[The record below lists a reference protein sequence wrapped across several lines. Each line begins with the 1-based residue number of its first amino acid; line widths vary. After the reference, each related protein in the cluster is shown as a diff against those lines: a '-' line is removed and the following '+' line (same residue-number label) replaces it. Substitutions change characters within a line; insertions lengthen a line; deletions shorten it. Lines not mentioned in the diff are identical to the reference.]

1 MTMDFRALSKAQVNF
16 ALRLSSISLFVALLA
31 QDVGAGVSSA
41 RQTCIRNAMAA
52 GSAALGNAAQ
62 LNRLFERYF
71 AGEKIAQ
78 LAAGN
83 DWKRYNE
90 AQRDAQRE
98 RVRRFVVEV
107 LAPNISYYKSSR
119 INFVSENGGKVKGI
133 VTGPHGERRT
143 VTWHFAGPCK
153 FINVGIAGYGTL
165 IGLVGK
171 GKQRP

>member
-1 MTMDFRALSKAQVNF
+1 
-16 ALRLSSISLFVALLA
+16 
-31 QDVGAGVSSA
+31 
-41 RQTCIRNAMAA
+41 MAA
-52 GSAALGNAAQ
+52 GSAAIGNRSQ

-83 DWKRYNE
+83 EWKKYNKAQKD
-90 AQRDAQRE
+90 AQRD

-107 LAPNISYYKSSR
+107 LAPNISYYKGSR
-119 INFVSENGGKVKGI
+119 INFVSESGGKVKGI
-133 VTGPHGERRT
+133 VTGPNGERRT
-143 VTWHFAGPCK
+143 VTWHFAGACK

-171 GKQRP
+171 NTPRQ

>member
-1 MTMDFRALSKAQVNF
+1 MDLRALSKAQVKF
-16 ALRLSSISLFVALLA
+16 ALLSYVTLCAALMTPIA
-31 QDVGAGVSSA
+31 EAGVSSS

-52 GSAALGNAAQ
+52 GSAAIGNRTQ

-83 DWKRYNE
+83 EWKKYNKAE
-90 AQRDAQRE
+90 RDAQRD

-107 LAPNISYYKSSR
+107 LAPNISYYKGSR
-119 INFVSENGGKVKGI
+119 INFVSESGGKVKGI
-133 VTGPHGERRT
+133 VTGPNGERRT
-143 VTWHFAGPCK
+143 VTWHFAGGCK

-171 GKQRP
+171 NNPRQ

>member
-1 MTMDFRALSKAQVNF
+1 MDLRALSKAEVKI
-16 ALRLSSISLFVALLA
+16 AVLLSYITLCMALLIPGA
-31 QDVGAGVSSA
+31 EAGVSSA

-78 LAAGN
+78 LSAGN
-83 DWKRYNE
+83 EWKNYNK
-90 AQRDAQRE
+90 AQRDAQRD

-107 LAPNISYYKSSR
+107 LAPNISYYRGSR

-133 VTGPHGERRT
+133 VTGPNGERRT

-171 GKQRP
+171 NSPRP

>member
-1 MTMDFRALSKAQVNF
+1 MTMDFRTLSKAQVKF
-16 ALRLSSISLFVALLA
+16 ALHLSSISLLVALLA
-31 QDVGAGVSSA
+31 QDAVAGVSSA

-52 GSAALGNAAQ
+52 GSAALGNPAQ

-78 LAAGN
+78 LSAGN
-83 DWKRYNE
+83 DWKKYSE
-90 AQRDAQRE
+90 AQRDAQRD

-107 LAPNISYYKSSR
+107 LAPNISYYRSSPV
-119 INFVSENGGKVKGI
+119 NFVSESGGKVKGI
-133 VTGPHGERRT
+133 VTGPNGERRT

-153 FINVGIAGYGTL
+153 FINVGIVGYGTL

-171 GKQRP
+171 TKQRP

>member
-1 MTMDFRALSKAQVNF
+1 MYFSAISTTKRTHPLLLGYVTLCLALAAPPAEAS
-16 ALRLSSISLFVALLA
+16 
-31 QDVGAGVSSA
+31 VSGA
-41 RQTCIRNAMAA
+41 RQSCIRGAMAA
-52 GSAALGNAAQ
+52 GSAALGNPAR

-83 DWKRYNE
+83 EWKKYNK
-90 AQRDAQRE
+90 AQKQAQRE
-98 RVRRFVVEV
+98 RVRKFVVEV

-119 INFVSENGGKVKGI
+119 INFVSESGGRVKGI

-153 FINVGIAGYGTL
+153 FINVGIAGYGSL
-165 IGLVGK
+165 ISFVGK
-171 GKQRP
+171 QSSRQ